1 MTSREIVSGV
11 RDVEALNGEDASPQA
26 RKLPPER
33 VAKGGGGRKTL
44 TQFHSYFCLSVLA
57 FNFNINLK
65 IFFLDNLLLL
75 NLLDTAASKSA
86 HTIFGKFVS

>member
-44 TQFHSYFCLSVLA
+44 THLRSLYCLSVEAAL
-57 FNFNINLK
+57 
-65 IFFLDNLLLL
+65 
-75 NLLDTAASKSA
+75 TA
-86 HTIFGKFVS
+86 KFV